1 MSRSEGQVGWVLHRR
16 PWRESSLLVEFF
28 SQQQGRIGLVARAA
42 RSARSPWRGMLE
54 PFCPLVASWT
64 RRGEMGTLTDI
75 EAVSNRRSLT
85 GRGLWCGLYANE
97 LVLKLIARDDPAP
110 EVFAAY
116 GDLLSSLGAGE
127 SNASA
132 VRRFE
137 LQLLAGIGV
146 APDLERDAVDG
157 EPIQSGNLYHLDPEA
172 GFIPTERW
180 GAAVFTGEVILAL
193 ASGELEEPVVARAG
207 RKLMRQLINHQLA
220 GRRLET
226 RRLFEAP
233 SRQSSM
239 KSGS

>member
-28 SQQQGRIGLVARAA
+28 SQQQGRVGLVARAA
-42 RSARSPWRGMLE
+42 RSARSPWRGTLE

-75 EAVSNRRSLT
+75 EATSNRHSLS
-85 GRGLWCGLYANE
+85 GRALWCGLYANE
-97 LVLKLIARDDPAP
+97 LIMKLIARDDPAH
-110 EVFAAY
+110 EVFEAY
-116 GDLLSSLGAGE
+116 GDLLSSLCSGA
-127 SNASA
+127 SKANA

-137 LQLLAGIGV
+137 LQMLAGIGV
-146 APDLERDAVDG
+146 APDLERDAAAG

-172 GFIPTERW
+172 GFIPTGRR
-180 GAAVFTGEVILAL
+180 GTAVFAGEVILAL
-193 ASGELEEPVVARAG
+193 ASGQLDEPVIARAG

-226 RRLFEAP
+226 RRLFENP
-233 SRQSSM
+233 SRQSTR
-239 KSGS
+239 